1 MIQIDQSKVRH
12 VTEPGYFGNP
22 DIDFDCI
29 TLEYAHDLVRE
40 ANIEIKEL
48 YRQIA
53 AGDNEK
59 ITEKIPLTLQNVCSV
74 VAAFTRLPAGKV
86 LEYGKK
92 VFEDKE
98 SYSIHFTKATEQG
111 PWVITSAIKIK
122 DADLVTFIRNF
133 SSMMEFGDDSRM
145 PRDKFAEYIGD
156 MFRDFKKA
164 HNLPD

>member
-1 MIQIDQSKVRH
+1 MIQIDKSKIRH
-12 VTEPGYFGNP
+12 VTEPGCFGNP
-22 DIDFDCI
+22 SIDFDCI
-29 TLEYAHDLVRE
+29 TLEYAQDLVRE
-40 ANIEIKEL
+40 ANVEIKEL

-53 AGDNEK
+53 AADNET

-98 SYSIHFTKATEQG
+98 SYSIHFTKATEEG
-111 PWVITSAIKIK
+111 PWVITSATKIK

-145 PRDKFAEYIGD
+145 PRNKFAEYIGD
-156 MFRDFKKA
+156 MFRDFKKT

>member
-1 MIQIDQSKVRH
+1 MIQIDESKVRH
-12 VTEPGYFGNP
+12 VTEPGCFGNP
-22 DIDFDCI
+22 SIDFDCI

-92 VFEDKE
+92 VFEDNPQTLFYFQKKGTVQLTDVE
-98 SYSIHFTKATEQG
+98 DHLYILVSMPMHYIH
-111 PWVITSAIKIK
+111 
-122 DADLVTFIRNF
+122 L
-133 SSMMEFGDDSRM
+133 
-145 PRDKFAEYIGD
+145 
-156 MFRDFKKA
+156 
-164 HNLPD
+164 LL

>member
-1 MIQIDQSKVRH
+1 MIQIDKSKVRH

-22 DIDFDCI
+22 SIDFDCI
-29 TLEYAHDLVRE
+29 TLEYANDLVRE

-53 AGDNEK
+53 AGDNET

-74 VAAFTRLPAGKV
+74 VATFTRLPAGKV

-98 SYSIHFTKATEQG
+98 SYSIHFTKATEEG

>member
-22 DIDFDCI
+22 SVDFDCI
-29 TLEYAHDLVRE
+29 TLEYANDLVRE

-53 AGDNEK
+53 AADNET

-111 PWVITSAIKIK
+111 PWVITSATKIK

-145 PRDKFAEYIGD
+145 PKDKFVECIGD

>member
-12 VTEPGYFGNP
+12 VTEPGGFGNP
-22 DIDFDCI
+22 SIDFDCI
-29 TLEYAHDLVRE
+29 TLEYAYDLVRE

-59 ITEKIPLTLQNVCSV
+59 ITEKIPLTLQNVCSA

-98 SYSIHFTKATEQG
+98 SYSIHFTKATEEG
-111 PWVITSAIKIK
+111 PWVITSATKIK

-133 SSMMEFGDDSRM
+133 SSMVEFSSDSRM
-145 PRDKFAEYIGD
+145 SRDKFVECIGD
-156 MFRDFKKA
+156 MFRNFKKA

>member
-1 MIQIDQSKVRH
+1 M
-12 VTEPGYFGNP
+12 
-22 DIDFDCI
+22 
-29 TLEYAHDLVRE
+29 VRE

-53 AGDNEK
+53 AADNET

-86 LEYGKK
+86 LEYGKT

-98 SYSIHFTKATEQG
+98 SYSIHFIKATEQG
-111 PWVITSAIKIK
+111 PWVITSATKIK

-156 MFRDFKKA
+156 MFRDYKKA

>member
-1 MIQIDQSKVRH
+1 MIQIDQNKVRH

-29 TLEYAHDLVRE
+29 TLEYAQDLVRE